1 MKAPVGPDGRRRT
14 NIKKSQIV
22 KENVKQWRHLLD
34 RMVPVIVTQTDVNVR
49 QSDDQLWT
57 QCFTI
62 IFQVYIAAAAWLAWI
77 VGCRSDNCCSW
88 SDNKWTKAVLR
99 WLLIAPKIARKQLQT
114 PLISIKHSNPTP
126 RILFSSS
133 TFYFDVFLVFGDC
146 DFEQIFKCATF
157 HAVNCVGSE
166 KTN

>member
-1 MKAPVGPDGRRRT
+1 MKE
-14 NIKKSQIV
+14 NMIKPKIV

-34 RMVPVIVTQTDVNVR
+34 RMVPVIVTQTDVNVLH
-49 QSDDQLWT
+49 SDDQLWT
-57 QCFTI
+57 QCFT

-77 VGCRSDNCCSW
+77 VDCRSDNCCSW

-114 PLISIKHSNPTP
+114 PLISIKHSDPTP

-133 TFYFDVFLVFGDC
+133 TFLFMFFFSFWWLWFWANIQMC
-146 DFEQIFKCATF
+146 DIPC
-157 HAVNCVGSE
+157 C
-166 KTN
+166 